1 MADELKAWKAH
12 QKEHTL
18 DVEFGIWV
26 EEKKQKGGFLPILGT
41 LAKPLLISAATAVG
55 GEIL

>member
-1 MADELKAWKAH
+1 MSSRHEKSPSKR
-12 QKEHTL
+12 TY
-18 DVEFGIWV
+18 VRRGIWNLGGR
-26 EEKKQKGGFLPILGT
+26 KKQKGGFLPILGT